1 MEKNSTQLGEREF
14 YPNPSMLLA
23 EELVDHGVEIAFGV
37 HGGHIWQIC
46 DEMSRHGIQLVTVR
60 HEQNAV
66 YMAENYA
73 KIKRAPAVVFGTAGP
88 GMANMVS
95 AVNQCYLSRTPLIL
109 ILGSHE
115 IDHDGFN
122 ATLQEAYATDLLSG
136 ITKWTQR
143 IVQSNQIKQ
152 SIARA
157 FRDALTYPYAPVALE
172 LCASMLSVNFL
183 PPGQRYWEYRAPN
196 GDYAPKWRGNSMG
209 TPFSFSGDPE
219 LIKNAVELIYQAKNP
234 LVIAGDGIHWSGAH
248 QELES
253 FAVLAQTPVSG
264 RRMGRG
270 AIAETSPLA
279 ISSKGVSAVQQDID
293 LRVLIGMKVS
303 FFDGFGSDWKSVIQ
317 INESPEHISTYLPTQ
332 TAVVGNPKLVL
343 SQMTAYI
350 RANNLTPPPGRNTWL
365 EKIKGNN
372 DEFRESY
379 HNRALKYKDLKPLHP
394 GYISKV
400 VADVCENRYNGE
412 NRIIIDGFTISGYA
426 PQFFRL
432 RKSAQMTDASE
443 NAGVGHGIG
452 MAIGAA
458 FADPLSGTCPII
470 SLMGDAG
477 MGNAGMEIETAVR
490 YELPIVYL
498 VTNNDGWLSA
508 LKGFV
513 YGKDF
518 KVLKNEKN
526 QKWGV
531 TDFIPGQRYDKMFEA
546 IGCHGEWVTDPADLK
561 GALERSF
568 DAAENGI
575 PAVLNVQTNRRV
587 LATVMHSTP
596 LYALLFNHIP
606 YDELPKINKYM
617 RGKFFRILYPKIPEM
632 EPRDPWDP
640 LTDDDMEP

>member
-1 MEKNSTQLGEREF
+1 MEEEKIPLGEREF

-73 KIKRAPAVVFGTAGP
+73 KIKRKPAVVFGTAGP

-95 AVNQCYLSRTPLIL
+95 AVNQCYLSKTPLIL

-115 IDHDGFN
+115 VEHDGFY
-122 ATLQEAYATDLLSG
+122 ATLQEAYAGDLLGG

-152 SIARA
+152 CIARA
-157 FRDALTYPYAPVALE
+157 FRDTLTYPYGPVALE
-172 LCASMLSVNFL
+172 FCSNMLSINFL
-183 PPGQRYWEYRAPN
+183 PPQQRVWELGAPN
-196 GDYAPKWRGNSMG
+196 ADYVPKWRGEETG
-209 TPFSFSGDPE
+209 KPFTYAGDPE
-219 LIKNAVELIYQAKNP
+219 LIKNTVELIYQAKNP
-234 LVIAGDGIHWSGAH
+234 LIMVGDGVHWSNAGR
-248 QELES
+248 ELIE
-253 FAVLAQTPVSG
+253 FVEYAKIPVSG
-264 RRMGRG
+264 RRLARG
-270 AIAETSPLA
+270 AIPETHPLA
-279 ISSKGVSAVQQDID
+279 VSSKGVAAVNQDID
-293 LRVLIGMKVS
+293 LRVLIGMKVG
-303 FFDGFGSDWKSVIQ
+303 FFEAYGSGWKKVVQ
-317 INESPEHISTYLPTQ
+317 INESPEHICTYLPTEISI
-332 TAVVGNPKLVL
+332 VGTPKNVIN
-343 SQMTAYI
+343 QMMEYA
-350 RANNLTPPPGRNTWL
+350 RSNGLMPPPERDIWL
-365 EKIKGNN
+365 NSIKENN
-372 DEFRESY
+372 DKFRSSY
-379 HNRALKYKDLKPLHP
+379 PERAEKYKDLKPLHP
-394 GYISKV
+394 GYISKI
-400 VADVCENRYNGE
+400 VADVCENRYNGK

-432 RKSAQMTDASE
+432 RESAQMTDASE
-443 NAGVGHGIG
+443 NAGIGHGIG

-458 FADPLSGTCPII
+458 FADPSTRKCPII

-490 YELPIVYL
+490 YRLPIVFL

-513 YGKDF
+513 YGKNF
-518 KVLKNEKN
+518 EALKNEKN
-526 QKWGV
+526 QTWGV
-531 TDFIPGQRYDKMFEA
+531 TDFIPDQRYDKMFEA

-561 GALERSF
+561 DALNRSF
-568 DAAENGI
+568 DAAENGA
-575 PAVLNVQTNRRV
+575 PAVLNIKTNRRV

-617 RGKFFRILYPKIPEM
+617 RAKYFRLLYPKIPEM
-632 EPRDPWDP
+632 EPRDPWEP
-640 LTDDDMEP
+640 LSDEDMEP